1 MKKTVRPTLIVTAW
15 CALFAACVQPPP
27 PVQTLPPGPI
37 PAEVI
42 GYATAQ
48 VQYRAAKA
56 SGNGDGVTHAENTFW
71 GISQEILSRQDP
83 RLVDAWEVC
92 ERYRMGPPHNQRDV
106 RSTFEPQFVRDC
118 VNIDRRYSAA
128 ASAIRRDLEAR
139 IAAEDLGTVAQAGT
153 GRP

>member
-27 PVQTLPPGPI
+27 PVRTLPPGPI

-71 GISQEILSRQDP
+71 GISQVPSQCVLEFGCGAVSDHMRILD
-83 RLVDAWEVC
+83 
-92 ERYRMGPPHNQRDV
+92 
-106 RSTFEPQFVRDC
+106 
-118 VNIDRRYSAA
+118 
-128 ASAIRRDLEAR
+128 
-139 IAAEDLGTVAQAGT
+139 
-153 GRP
+153 